1 MNFIFH
7 SMDFTI
13 FSSVSCHRIM
23 QRKRTNDIILKAYYT
38 ILKCRGGWTGGSR
51 DTQSFYT
58 CFQSVFIR
66 DLTSVV
72 ERVPAIK
79 IIKYGCFRHTTM
91 PTYTVASLQCLR
103 LNAVFL
109 HISFIESPSVRRM
122 CVYIPRSDSIVEKLA
137 GLNSPCIVH
146 VKSSVVVKVGI
157 QLYLNVFK
165 ILLFDYACA
174 YSLQDYKSLAK
185 SQTCRLIF
193 NSWIPQRLNKT
204 I

>member
-66 DLTSVV
+66 DLTFVV

-79 IIKYGCFRHTTM
+79 IIKYGCFRHAKR
-91 PTYTVASLQCLR
+91 PYLLSRAQCTYIVVR
-103 LNAVFL
+103 
-109 HISFIESPSVRRM
+109 FITKYLLLWQ
-122 CVYIPRSDSIVEKLA
+122 VY
-137 GLNSPCIVH
+137 
-146 VKSSVVVKVGI
+146 
-157 QLYLNVFK
+157 NV
-165 ILLFDYACA
+165 
-174 YSLQDYKSLAK
+174 
-185 SQTCRLIF
+185 
-193 NSWIPQRLNKT
+193 
-204 I
+204 